1 MNLIDKNKK
10 QEKIL
15 KKTDK
20 FIAKMGNFVLF
31 FSNRSVSLYS
41 LVGRALA

>member
-1 MNLIDKNKK
+1 MNLIHKNKK

-15 KKTDK
+15 KTHK
-20 FIAKMGNFVLF
+20 FIVEMGNFVLF